1 MKDAPDLVRAIERG
15 NVDPLVAQ
23 AIRSHP
29 ANRSHRAKW
38 IRAIRYLRRRQLWVL
53 DGARASWGIPG
64 GEAA

>member
-1 MKDAPDLVRAIERG
+1 MIDATDLVRSIERG

-29 ANRSHRAKW
+29 SNRSHRAKW
-38 IRAIRYLRRRQLWVL
+38 VRAVRYLRRRNRWVL
-53 DGARASWGIPG
+53 DGARVTWGVP